1 MINQA
6 KKMNLDDLKI
16 ESFVTTN
23 DNNLDTIKGGYV
35 SFSVCANI
43 CVSNDNPHGDGC
55 HFEETI

>member
-23 DNNLDTIKGGYV
+23 DSNHATIKGGNTWGCSYNNTLCISTV
-35 SFSVCANI
+35 
-43 CVSNDNPHGDGC
+43 PRQDGC
-55 HFEETI
+55 HPEEPI